1 MAKKFNANQHNNEE
15 KRAPRTNN
23 NRTPRERREPE
34 YTEDQKTLANYFV
47 ENIKK
52 YLAAYELMQAGEI
65 EDLNQASRD
74 LMTLPDRAP
83 FISSDTL
90 GMQVECDIHLLLRS
104 VRNDRET
111 GELSRA
117 SATFVAIDMDAIPG
131 YVADMYLNK
140 NHTGMVTVT
149 PITEKGP
156 DFRNAYR
163 VKVGQTQD

>member
-1 MAKKFNANQHNNEE
+1 MAKKFNANQRNNEE

-23 NRTPRERREPE
+23 RTPREHREPE

-83 FISSDTL
+83 FISSAML
-90 GMQVECDIHLLLRS
+90 GMQVECDVHLLLRS
-104 VRNDRET
+104 VRSDRET
-111 GELSRA
+111 SMLSRA
-117 SATFVAIDMDAIPG
+117 SATFVAIDMNAIPG

-140 NHTGMVTVT
+140 NYTGMVTVT

-163 VKVGQTQD
+163 VKIGNQD